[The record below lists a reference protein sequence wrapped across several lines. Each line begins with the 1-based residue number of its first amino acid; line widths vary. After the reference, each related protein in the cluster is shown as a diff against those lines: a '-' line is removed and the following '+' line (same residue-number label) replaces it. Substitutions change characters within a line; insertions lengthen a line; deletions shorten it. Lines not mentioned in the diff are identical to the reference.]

1 MYAFIAFIPIIFAVI
16 VMAGFNWPAKRAMPI
31 AWLIAAV
38 LCLLVWKVSFF
49 ESSVAWVGDF
59 TPPNN
64 K

>member
-1 MYAFIAFIPIIFAVI
+1 MFTILITEMEQGKSSAVGTEKPLRVFFAH
-16 VMAGFNWPAKRAMPI
+16 KLR
-31 AWLIAAV
+31 
-38 LCLLVWKVSFF
+38 KK